1 MKNKK
6 CTILISALIAFVG
19 AVGFGVLQFRLYEL
33 LGLYGGT
40 QFLSDLRQFAM
51 VITSGLFTSAMVTL
65 LISISEYRNER
76 VEALEGMYLA
86 AMDLE
91 REFSKIKYFL
101 PDEPKELIQNVLGEL
116 DNNDFGS
123 KYNENLATSVM
134 NFQDQQKADDA
145 YEKYHMELKHDAQMK
160 FRDYIWEHTDERE
173 KAVLTEP
180 FQKKDFLDRACAE
193 KIEKYD
199 EQLKETMKSFLRF
212 QEVRTSAITA
222 AYGRMDFIFA
232 NKSIRLNVYEKLYR
246 KLFDTV
252 NLIKKRN
259 SHFDMFLRE
268 GVEIEPI
275 NVKLYGNC
283 RVNFSARMKIIITAS
298 LILILLRRWCKFW
311 FMRMAK
317 SIRVS
322 FRRLKI
328 MNCIPSRDIFIRCRR
343 NGKKKTMQI
352 IKIE

>member
-6 CTILISALIAFVG
+6 CTILISALIAFAG

-33 LGLYGGT
+33 LGIYGGT

-160 FRDYIWEHTDERE
+160 FRDYIWEHTDECE
-173 KAVLTEP
+173 KAALTEP

-259 SHFDMFLRE
+259 SHFDMFFAGRGGNRANQCEVVWELQ
-268 GVEIEPI
+268 G
-275 NVKLYGNC
+275 KLLSEDEDHYY
-283 RVNFSARMKIIITAS
+283 RQFDFDITTEMVQVLVYA
-298 LILILLRRWCKFW
+298 
-311 FMRMAK
+311 
-317 SIRVS
+317 
-322 FRRLKI
+322 
-328 MNCIPSRDIFIRCRR
+328 
-343 NGKKKTMQI
+343 NGKVNKGEFP
-352 IKIE
+352 KIEDYELHTKPGYFHKMQKEWEEKNNANN

>member
-6 CTILISALIAFVG
+6 CTILISALTAIAG
-19 AVGFGVLQFRLYEL
+19 AVGFAILQFRLYAL
-33 LGLYGGT
+33 IGIYGGT

-76 VEALEGMYLA
+76 VDALENMYLA

-116 DNNDFGS
+116 DNNDCDL
-123 KYNENLATSVM
+123 KYNENLAASVL
-134 NFQDQQKADDA
+134 NFDDQQKADDA
-145 YEKYHMELKHDAQMK
+145 YEKYHMELKHDAQRA
-160 FRDYIWEHTDERE
+160 FRDYVWEHCDERE
-173 KAVLTEP
+173 KAAMTEP
-180 FQKKDFLDRACAE
+180 FQIKDFLDRTCAE

-222 AYGRMDFIFA
+222 AYGKMDFIFA
-232 NKSIRLNVYEKLYR
+232 NKSIRTNVYNKLYR

-259 SHFDMFLRE
+259 SHFDMFFSGRGGNRANQCEVVWELQ
-268 GVEIEPI
+268 G
-275 NVKLYGNC
+275 KLLSEDEDHYY
-283 RVNFSARMKIIITAS
+283 RQFDFDITTEMVQVLVYA
-298 LILILLRRWCKFW
+298 
-311 FMRMAK
+311 
-317 SIRVS
+317 
-322 FRRLKI
+322 
-328 MNCIPSRDIFIRCRR
+328 
-343 NGKKKTMQI
+343 NGKVNKGEFPKIGDYELHTKPGYFQKMQ
-352 IKIE
+352 KEWEEKNSANN

>member
-6 CTILISALIAFVG
+6 CTILISALTAIAG
-19 AVGFGVLQFRLYEL
+19 AVGFAVLQFRLYTL
-33 LGLYGGT
+33 VGIYGGT
-40 QFLSDLRQFAM
+40 QFLSDFRQFAM

-116 DNNDFGS
+116 DSNDWDS
-123 KYNENLATSVM
+123 KYNENLATSVL
-134 NFQDQQKADDA
+134 NFEDQQKADDA

-160 FRDYIWEHTDERE
+160 FRDYVWEHTDERE
-173 KAVLTEP
+173 KTVLTEP

-246 KLFDTV
+246 KLFD
-252 NLIKKRN
+252 
-259 SHFDMFLRE
+259 M
-268 GVEIEPI
+268 
-275 NVKLYGNC
+275 
-283 RVNFSARMKIIITAS
+283 VNFVKKSNNHFELFFSGRGGNRAVQCEFVWKLQDKLLGEDEDHYYRQFDFDITTEMVQVLVYA
-298 LILILLRRWCKFW
+298 
-311 FMRMAK
+311 
-317 SIRVS
+317 
-322 FRRLKI
+322 
-328 MNCIPSRDIFIRCRR
+328 
-343 NGKKKTMQI
+343 NGKVNKGEFP
-352 IKIE
+352 KIEDYMLCTKPGYMEKMRKKWEEKSNGNN